1 MTLMEIVLLLAG
13 IAAFV
18 ISFIVPE
25 RKSPEEEAFSIS
37 EEEIRRLV
45 DEEYEKTKERLESLT
60 DETVSYS
67 MEKAERALEKV
78 SNEKMIAF
86 GEYSDNVMTQ
96 INKNH
101 NEVVFLNDMLSRSRD
116 DLTNLLGQAMKD
128 AKSAN
133 DISTGALERAKEANG
148 DAEAAMLKSKAALD
162 SSVVAEEK
170 MISARRHIEGTYEEP
185 VAIEDEK
192 PAKKSKK
199 SQGYTVKTTSNDIIE
214 GQMSILD
221 YEDTDFLNSG
231 DSLGDNKDSGTASD
245 KKKKST
251 RGRKSSK
258 TKDAGPALNFKDG
271 ENGENNNEKIL
282 KLHKAGKS
290 NVAIAKELSLGVG
303 EVQLVIDLFK

>member
-13 IAAFV
+13 LAAFV

-37 EEEIRRLV
+37 EDEIRRLV
-45 DEEYEKTKERLESLT
+45 DEEYDKTKERLESLT

-128 AKSAN
+128 AKSAT

-170 MISARRHIEGTYEEP
+170 MISARRHIEGSYDEP
-185 VAIEDEK
+185 ASSDEK
-192 PAKKSKK
+192 PSKKSKK
-199 SQGYTVKTTSNDIIE
+199 SQGYTVKTSSNDIIE

-221 YEDTDFLNSG
+221 YEDNDFLNMG
-231 DSLGDNKDSGTASD
+231 EDSDSKDSGTVTE

-258 TKDAGPALNFKDG
+258 TKEAGPALNFRDG

>member
-13 IAAFV
+13 LAAFV

-37 EEEIRRLV
+37 EEEIRKLV

-128 AKSAN
+128 AKSAT

-170 MISARRHIEGTYEEP
+170 MISARRHIEGSYEEP
-185 VAIEDEK
+185 ASSDEK
-192 PAKKSKK
+192 PSKKSKK
-199 SQGYTVKTTSNDIIE
+199 SQGYTVKTSSNDIIE

-221 YEDTDFLNSG
+221 YEDNDFLNMS
-231 DSLGDNKDSGTASD
+231 DDGDNKDSGTGTE

-251 RGRKSSK
+251 KGRKSSK
-258 TKDAGPALNFKDG
+258 TKDAGPALNFRDG

>member
-13 IAAFV
+13 LAAFV

-37 EEEIRRLV
+37 EDEIRRLV
-45 DEEYEKTKERLESLT
+45 DEEYDKTKERLESLT

-128 AKSAN
+128 AKSAT

-170 MISARRHIEGTYEEP
+170 MISARRHIEGSYEEP
-185 VAIEDEK
+185 VASDEK
-192 PAKKSKK
+192 LSKKSKK
-199 SQGYTVKTTSNDIIE
+199 SQGYTVKTSSNDIIE

-221 YEDTDFLNSG
+221 YEDNDFLNMG
-231 DSLGDNKDSGTASD
+231 DDSDSKDSGTVTQEAESPQ
-245 KKKKST
+245 
-251 RGRKSSK
+251 RPRK
-258 TKDAGPALNFKDG
+258 PV
-271 ENGENNNEKIL
+271 
-282 KLHKAGKS
+282 LH
-290 NVAIAKELSLGVG
+290 
-303 EVQLVIDLFK
+303 

>member
-13 IAAFV
+13 LAAFV

-37 EEEIRRLV
+37 EEEIRKLV

-128 AKSAN
+128 AKSAT

-170 MISARRHIEGTYEEP
+170 MISARRHIEGSYEAP
-185 VAIEDEK
+185 AASDEK
-192 PAKKSKK
+192 PSKKSKK
-199 SQGYTVKTTSNDIIE
+199 SQGYTVKTSSNDIIE

-221 YEDTDFLNSG
+221 YEDNDFLNMSD
-231 DSLGDNKDSGTASD
+231 DSDNKDFGTGTE

-258 TKDAGPALNFKDG
+258 TKDAGPALNFRDG

>member
-13 IAAFV
+13 LASFV

-37 EEEIRRLV
+37 EEEIRKLV

-128 AKSAN
+128 AKSAT

-170 MISARRHIEGTYEEP
+170 MISARRHIEGSYEEP
-185 VAIEDEK
+185 AASDEK
-192 PAKKSKK
+192 PSKKSKK
-199 SQGYTVKTTSNDIIE
+199 SQGYTVKTSSNDIIE

-221 YEDTDFLNSG
+221 YEDNDFLNMS
-231 DSLGDNKDSGTASD
+231 DDGDNKDSGTGTE

-258 TKDAGPALNFKDG
+258 TKDAGPALNFRDG
-271 ENGENNNEKIL
+271 ENGENNNEEIL

>member
-1 MTLMEIVLLLAG
+1 
-13 IAAFV
+13 
-18 ISFIVPE
+18 

-37 EEEIRRLV
+37 EEEIRKLV

-128 AKSAN
+128 AKSAT

-170 MISARRHIEGTYEEP
+170 MISARRHIEGSYEEP
-185 VAIEDEK
+185 AASDEK
-192 PAKKSKK
+192 PSKKSKK
-199 SQGYTVKTTSNDIIE
+199 SQGYTVKTSSNDIIE

-221 YEDTDFLNSG
+221 YEDNDFLNMSD
-231 DSLGDNKDSGTASD
+231 DSDNKDSRTGTE

-258 TKDAGPALNFKDG
+258 TKDAGPALNFRDG